1 MPENQD
7 RIQELFQKR
16 IAIVG
21 EISELNARQLQNS
34 QQLLGNGIDL
44 QRCTENLNGQGDT
57 EALHDEFKKAKARE
71 EHLQNAVADCD
82 RMLADLER
90 QVTELD
96 RKLDEL

>member
-1 MPENQD
+1 MAEN
-7 RIQELFQKR
+7 RETIQQLFQKR

-21 EISELNARQLQNS
+21 EISALNAKQLQNS

-57 EALHDEFKKAKARE
+57 EALREELKKAEARE
-71 EHLQNAVADCD
+71 EHLQNVVAECD
-82 RMLADLER
+82 DALADLER
-90 QVTELD
+90 QVAELD